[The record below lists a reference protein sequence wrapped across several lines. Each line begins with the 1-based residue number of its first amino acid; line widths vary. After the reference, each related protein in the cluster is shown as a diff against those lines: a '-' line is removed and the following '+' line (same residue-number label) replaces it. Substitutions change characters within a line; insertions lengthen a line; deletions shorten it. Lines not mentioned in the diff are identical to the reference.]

1 MTVQSPPVPPPP
13 AAPAQGG
20 AASQTPG
27 PAPGAESGRQR
38 FSRLATSLRHSPG
51 QLRAVLAVLV
61 VLTLGSGVT
70 AVTSILGKSAVIE
83 ETTTQS
89 GRLSVA
95 ALELYQALSQ
105 ADATAAS
112 SYLTAGAASEEVREA
127 YRVALRDATVALTT
141 AAGEVETPADAELVA
156 SLNAHLPVYTGLVE
170 SARTFNRLGEP
181 VGATYQRQASTL
193 MRSEMLPDADTL
205 QHNALDQLNEAR
217 DSAVSFP
224 WVTATLTAMTLGV
237 LVWAQLWL
245 SRKTNRVFNLGL
257 MGATAA
263 MIGVA
268 GWLVLVALASASHTD
283 RSHEEGADPLE
294 LLAEAQIA
302 AQQAR
307 AEESLVL
314 IARGEDGDAEDRYA
328 AQMELLMGEGGLLA
342 RLNDS
347 YGDDAALA
355 EPLAA
360 AAESAG
366 TWSAG
371 HDEVIKLAKGGSY
384 GEAVEM
390 AVGDSDQSL
399 ATSFDALND
408 QLTAATEVSAERF
421 VDATGDAQRS
431 LSGAA
436 AGLAALCLLAMVSA
450 AIGIQMRVAEYH
462 A

>member
-1 MTVQSPPVPPPP
+1 MTVQSPPVPPPTAQP
-13 AAPAQGG
+13 PAQGG

-27 PAPGAESGRQR
+27 PEHGRQR
-38 FSRLATSLRHSPG
+38 FPRLAASLRHSPG
-51 QLRAVLAVLV
+51 QFRGVLAVLV
-61 VLTLGSGVT
+61 VLTLGTGLT

-95 ALELYQALSQ
+95 ALDLYQALSQ

-127 YRVALRDATVALTT
+127 HREALRDASVALTT
-141 AAGEVETPADAELVA
+141 AAGEVETPADVELVA
-156 SLNAHLPVYTGLVE
+156 RLNAHLPVYTGLVE

-193 MRSEMLPDADTL
+193 MRSEMLPDADNL
-205 QHNALDQLNEAR
+205 QHNAIDQLNEAR

-224 WVTATLTAMTLGV
+224 WATVALAATTLAV

-257 MGATAA
+257 LGATAA

-314 IARGEDGDAEDRYA
+314 IARGEDGDAEGRYTD
-328 AQMELLMGEGGLLA
+328 QMELLTGENGLLA
-342 RLNDS
+342 RLNES
-347 YGDDAALA
+347 YGDDPALA
-355 EPLAA
+355 GPLAA
-360 AAESAG
+360 AEESAG

-371 HDEVIKLAKGGSY
+371 HDEVIKLAKDGAY

-399 ATSFDALND
+399 ATSFDALD
-408 QLTAATEVSAERF
+408 EQLAEATEISADRF
-421 VDATGDAQRS
+421 VDATGDARRA

-436 AGLAALCLLAMVSA
+436 AGLAALCLAALVSA
-450 AIGIQMRVAEYH
+450 AIGVQMRISEYH

>member
-1 MTVQSPPVPPPP
+1 MHT
-13 AAPAQGG
+13 APGG
-20 AASQTPG
+20 AASPVNG
-27 PAPGAESGRQR
+27 SAGVAESGRRR
-38 FSRLATSLRHSPG
+38 FSLVVSALRHTPG
-51 QLRAVLAVLV
+51 QLRGILAILV
-61 VLTLGSGVT
+61 VLILGAGVT

-112 SYLTAGAASEEVREA
+112 SYLVAGTASEEARVSYRE
-127 YRVALRDATVALTT
+127 ALRDAAVALTT
-141 AAGEVETPADAELVA
+141 AAGEVKTAADAELVA

-193 MRSEMLPDADTL
+193 MRSEMLPDADAL

-217 DSAVSFP
+217 DSASAFP
-224 WVTATLTAMTLGV
+224 WVTTSLAALALGV

-245 SRKTNRVFNLGL
+245 SRRTNRVFNLGL
-257 MGATAA
+257 VGATVA

-268 GWLVLVALASASHTD
+268 GWIVMVALASASHTE

-294 LLAEAQIA
+294 LLAEAHIA

-314 IARGEDGDAEDRYA
+314 IARGEDGAADERYA
-328 AQMELLMGEGGLLA
+328 AQMELLIGEEGLLA
-342 RLNDS
+342 QLNED
-347 YGDDAALA
+347 YGDDPELSA
-355 EPLAA
+355 PLAA
-360 AAESAG
+360 AQESAG
-366 TWSAG
+366 TWNAG
-371 HDEVIKLAKGGSY
+371 HDEVIKLAKDGDY
-384 GEAVEM
+384 AEAVELT
-390 AVGDSDQSL
+390 VGDSEQSL
-399 ATSFDALND
+399 SVSFDTLNE
-408 QLTAATEVSAERF
+408 QLTEATDISAERF
-421 VDATGDAQRS
+421 VDATGDARRS

-436 AGLAALCLLAMVSA
+436 AGLAALCLLALVSA